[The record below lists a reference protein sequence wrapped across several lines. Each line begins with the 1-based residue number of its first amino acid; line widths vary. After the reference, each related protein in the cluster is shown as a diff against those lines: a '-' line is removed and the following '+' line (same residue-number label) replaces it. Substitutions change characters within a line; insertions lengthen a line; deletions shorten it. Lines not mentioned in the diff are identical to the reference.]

1 MALLLAVHTLPL
13 FWAGATCYMGH
24 VSEGS
29 CFSIS
34 NILRIPLQFK
44 TSSAQLHI
52 LPSQAACRIPTLL
65 HTAWPPRSSFEIW
78 MKSSWN
84 SCTAQST
91 NLESCGRQCQGLLSA
106 CAVAGQLSPQKHFL
120 SQVALS
126 KPLQLELSS
135 QLLKPLH
142 LTHLRDRIWSIAEK
156 HLGLFQTL
164 FNFLT
169 SFNRFRNDDFLAPTL
184 HWLFCQT

>member
-52 LPSQAACRIPTLL
+52 LPSRAACRIPTLL

-126 KPLQLELSS
+126 KP
-135 QLLKPLH
+135 
-142 LTHLRDRIWSIAEK
+142 
-156 HLGLFQTL
+156 
-164 FNFLT
+164 
-169 SFNRFRNDDFLAPTL
+169 
-184 HWLFCQT
+184 